1 MGEIQIRRASAAD
14 VAGFVASSA
23 GLFAEDA
30 ATYDDTVD
38 IDWPR
43 TDGAQRFLDAL
54 VDPYRLVLVA
64 VDGQDA
70 VVGHLTGLLSDP
82 SAMRPVRV
90 ATVLSLYVFVEH
102 RRGGVGARLVDGF
115 RAWAKQRGVDRL
127 EVTAYANN
135 SDALRFY
142 RRHGFAPQSVVLE
155 AIP

>member
-1 MGEIQIRRASAAD
+1 MGEIEIRRASAAD
-14 VAGFVASSA
+14 VDGFVASSA
-23 GLFAEDA
+23 VLLAEDA

-38 IDWPR
+38 IAWPR
-43 TDGAQRFLDAL
+43 KHGAQRFLDAL

-64 VDGQDA
+64 VDAQGA

-82 SAMRPVRV
+82 TAMRPVRV
-90 ATVLSLYVFVEH
+90 ATLLSLYVFAEH
-102 RRGGVGARLVDGF
+102 RGCGVGARLVDGF
-115 RAWAKQRGVDRL
+115 RGWAKQRGMDRL

-142 RRHGFAPQSVVLE
+142 RRHGFAPQSVLLE